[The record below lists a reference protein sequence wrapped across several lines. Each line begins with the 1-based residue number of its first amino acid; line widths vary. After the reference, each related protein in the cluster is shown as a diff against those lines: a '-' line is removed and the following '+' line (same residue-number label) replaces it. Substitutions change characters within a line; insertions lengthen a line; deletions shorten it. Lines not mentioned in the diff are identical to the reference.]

1 MNKEMDLIEEYV
13 QKVDNWLPYP
23 VNLKT
28 KLLEN
33 LKSDVLEVIEDTGE
47 KDPVVAFG
55 DPYYVAKSI
64 SKGQDWETTR
74 ADYGIRFWAFIFDQF
89 IIFVAVLIGVALWM
103 IGFLTPYI
111 RTGTRPIIPLITVI
125 FLLFPYVLFWVY
137 GYFVV
142 FEKMLDGTPGKLL
155 LGLSVCDESGVRIT
169 WLQAIIR
176 NLTKSE
182 VLLLAL
188 EVLIAHYRNTNY
200 QRLLD
205 SVAQTIVVRNIR

>member
-1 MNKEMDLIEEYV
+1 MNKGMDLIKEYV
-13 QKVDNWLPYP
+13 QKVDTWLPYP
-23 VNLKT
+23 MNLKT

-64 SKGQDWETTR
+64 SQGQDWGTTR
-74 ADYGIRFWAFIFDQF
+74 ADYGIRFWAFLFDQF
-89 IIFVAVLIGVALWM
+89 IIFLAVFIGFALWM
-103 IGFLTPYI
+103 IGFLIPYM
-111 RTGTRPIIPLITVI
+111 RTGTRPIIPFITGI
-125 FLLFPYVLFWVY
+125 FLLFPYMLFWVY
-137 GYFVV
+137 GYFVI

-182 VLLLAL
+182 VFLLAL